1 MQVAEKRVKSKVIFI
16 LLFSAIIL
24 LFLSIQNI
32 EAAGVKIGLINL
44 AEVVSSHP
52 YSQNIKILSLNLQ
65 EELQKRQEELNKQG
79 KGLDEVELKKLE
91 DKFNKEWEPIKQKL
105 LAEINSYYAAR
116 ISDVITAIQTVGDKG
131 KYDLILN
138 SEIKVPSGTDILN
151 YPIVLYGGED
161 ITQDI
166 IAEINRKLE
175 EEKKKEEADKTK

>member
-1 MQVAEKRVKSKVIFI
+1 MQVAERRVEFKVIFV
-16 LLFSAIIL
+16 LLFSVIIL

-32 EAAGVKIGLINL
+32 EAAEVKIALVNL
-44 AEVVSSHP
+44 SEVLAKHP
-52 YSQNIKILSLNLQ
+52 YTQEISQLNLSLR

-91 DKFNKEWEPIKQKL
+91 DKFNKEWEPIKQKF

-116 ISDVITAIQTVGDKG
+116 ISDVITAMRTVGDKG

-138 SEIKVPSGTDILN
+138 SEIKVPAGTDILN

-161 ITQDI
+161 ITQDV
-166 IAEINRKLE
+166 IAEVNRKLE
-175 EEKKKEEADKTK
+175 EEKKEKNKTK